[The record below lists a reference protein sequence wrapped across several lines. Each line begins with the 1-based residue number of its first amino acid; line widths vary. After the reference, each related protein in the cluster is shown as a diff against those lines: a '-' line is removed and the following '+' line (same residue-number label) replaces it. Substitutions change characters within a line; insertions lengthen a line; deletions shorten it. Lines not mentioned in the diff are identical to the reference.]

1 MSLPINYRQTAI
13 TASPA
18 TPAAQRIARPS
29 MGSAKDSSASP
40 FSTPQHGN
48 PAFAPQK
55 LGGNTSSASKSLAAQ
70 NDARGVPKPPK
81 GPDKPLMP
89 YMRYSRKVWDQVK
102 AANQDLKLWEIGKI
116 IGGMWRDLPETEKQ
130 LFVDEYEAEKVDY
143 HKNLESFH
151 QSQAYVQ
158 YMAAKAKAAATPTT
172 AKEEPEAALP
182 TPAPPTPTKMD
193 RRIDIQPAEDD
204 EEYDDSMTLKHVSHA
219 RYVRNHRLINEVF
232 SDTMVPDV
240 RSVVTGQ
247 RLAVLRRQ
255 VQSLTMHQKKLET
268 ELTQI
273 EEKFEAKKRKFLDA
287 GESFQLEL
295 KNVKSAAPKMD
306 EAFFA
311 GLVEREK
318 ESLRKESDDR
328 QKQLTPQ
335 PDSEANRSSASPQPS
350 EQPQP
355 AQQNHDHQT
364 LQSPMQNS
372 GNLLSLTRN

>member
-1 MSLPINYRQTAI
+1 
-13 TASPA
+13 
-18 TPAAQRIARPS
+18 
-29 MGSAKDSSASP
+29 
-40 FSTPQHGN
+40 
-48 PAFAPQK
+48 
-55 LGGNTSSASKSLAAQ
+55 
-70 NDARGVPKPPK
+70 
-81 GPDKPLMP
+81 
-89 YMRYSRKVWDQVK
+89 
-102 AANQDLKLWEIGKI
+102 
-116 IGGMWRDLPETEKQ
+116 
-130 LFVDEYEAEKVDY
+130 
-143 HKNLESFH
+143 
-151 QSQAYVQ
+151 
-158 YMAAKAKAAATPTT
+158 
-172 AKEEPEAALP
+172 
-182 TPAPPTPTKMD
+182 MD

-287 GESFQLEL
+287 GESFQREL
-295 KNVKSAAPKMD
+295 KKVKATAPKMD

-318 ESLRKESDDR
+318 ENIRKEEEERS
-328 QKQLTPQ
+328 KQAMAPQ
-335 PDSEANRSSASPQPS
+335 PDSAASPQPS
-350 EQPQP
+350 DQLI
-355 AQQNHDHQT
+355 QQNHDHQT
-364 LQSPMQNS
+364 LQDPMQNS